1 VPIQYIKV
9 IFVVLVLGAAL
20 NSTTG
25 QGIEPLVV
33 KGKLETTADAPLF
46 TKWNSFARISAGD
59 AGIRPA
65 GLWGPS
71 PTYQPADWP
80 IEQRLMNIDGDA
92 ALWPIAGMAMSHV
105 RGSNTM

>member
-1 VPIQYIKV
+1 MPIQYIKV